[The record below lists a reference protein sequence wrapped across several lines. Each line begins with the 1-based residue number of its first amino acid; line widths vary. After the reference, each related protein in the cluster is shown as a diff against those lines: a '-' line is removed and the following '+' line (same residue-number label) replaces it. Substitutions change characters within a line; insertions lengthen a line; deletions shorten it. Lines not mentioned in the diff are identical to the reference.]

1 MRVSVCACVCAC
13 GCGCLCVRV
22 CVCVCV
28 CVCACGCVCRPRRSF
43 AEVCSHAP
51 VESIDLMNKL
61 LQLNPEKRIS
71 ASTALEHPYV
81 AQFHNPKE
89 EPTLDQDVVP
99 KLDDNVR
106 WTVDKYRTRLYEVWC
121 VCGGVDVLGVVGE
134 GGCGGGGG
142 VCVGGVY
149 VGVGVCMWVWVWVIQ
164 D

>member
-121 VCGGVDVLGVVGE
+121 VCGGVY
-134 GGCGGGGG
+134 
-142 VCVGGVY
+142 VGGVY

>member
-1 MRVSVCACVCAC
+1 M
-13 GCGCLCVRV
+13 CVRA

-28 CVCACGCVCRPRRSF
+28 CVYVCRPRRSF

-51 VESIDLMNKL
+51 VESVDLMNKL

-81 AQFHNPKE
+81 AQFHNPAE

-106 WTVDKYRTRLYEVWC
+106 WTVDKYRTRLYEV
-121 VCGGVDVLGVVGE
+121 
-134 GGCGGGGG
+134 
-142 VCVGGVY
+142 
-149 VGVGVCMWVWVWVIQ
+149 
-164 D
+164 

>member
-1 MRVSVCACVCAC
+1 MALICSLLFLCVRVCVCACVRA
-13 GCGCLCVRV
+13 CVRV

-28 CVCACGCVCRPRRSF
+28 CVYVCRPRRSF

-51 VESIDLMNKL
+51 VESVDLMNKL

-71 ASTALEHPYV
+71 ASTALEHPYM
-81 AQFHNPKE
+81 AQFHNPAE

-121 VCGGVDVLGVVGE
+121 VCGGGYQ
-134 GGCGGGGG
+134 C
-142 VCVGGVY
+142 VCVGISVCMGGGWHVGRW
-149 VGVGVCMWVWVWVIQ
+149 VGVGKCECVIQ
-164 D
+164 DV